1 MSEQAFQDSWWL
13 FTRARGVGFVLR
25 MLVLVCP
32 IVALVCT
39 RMAGGRVPTVIEIV
53 VVVATLWCVVVPDS
67 HVGMLVVALIG
78 IGWLVAVDDTTSP
91 WSLVVALVLLVFH
104 VSLAAASIA
113 APGAVWSQAMRR
125 RWGRRTGV
133 LGLACVAVWLLVAA
147 VNRYD
152 LAASSALVA
161 AALVVAAVA
170 GLWAKDATL
179 SAEAL
184 DTRDAVPRR

>member
-1 MSEQAFQDSWWL
+1 VSEQAFQDSWWL

-32 IVALVCT
+32 IAALACT
-39 RMAGGRVPTVIEIV
+39 RVAGGNTPTVIEFL
-53 VVVATLWCVVVPDS
+53 VVALTAWCVVVPDS
-67 HVGMLVVALIG
+67 HVGMLVVLLIG
-78 IGWLVAVDDTTSP
+78 VGWLAAVDDPTSP
-91 WSLVVALVLLVFH
+91 WSLAVALVLLVFH
-104 VSLAAASIA
+104 LSLAAAGIA
-113 APGAVWSQAMRR
+113 APGAVWSRAMRH

-133 LGLACVAVWLLVAA
+133 LGLASVVVWLLVAA

-170 GLWAKDATL
+170 GLWAKEATL
-179 SAEAL
+179 RSE
-184 DTRDAVPRR
+184 